1 MCMDSEAAGMAFLTT
16 VAFIVSIELLGHNFF
31 FCFEVPPLGAAAFL
45 QPWRCN
51 TNAGHTP
58 PSTTIK
64 SCVYCFHRGLCN
76 LFTAMS
82 N

>member
-1 MCMDSEAAGMAFLTT
+1 MCMDSEAAGIAFLTT
-16 VAFIVSIELLGHNFF
+16 VAFIVSIELFGHNFR

-64 SCVYCFHRGLCN
+64 SCVYCFHWGPCN